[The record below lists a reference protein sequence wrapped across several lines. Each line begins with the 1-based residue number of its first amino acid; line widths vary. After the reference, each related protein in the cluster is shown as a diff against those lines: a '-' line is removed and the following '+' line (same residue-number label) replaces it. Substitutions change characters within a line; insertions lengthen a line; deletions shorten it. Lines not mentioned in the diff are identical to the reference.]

1 MLYRPTIADHYGDV
15 ETGLWWSDTPELKIG
30 PDNEMAFMDLDSIE
44 NHPLTEEQR
53 DFPNRHWAVA
63 RGKPEELGDFY
74 QGFRTRD
81 VVVSQRVA
89 DVIEE
94 LEPGMHDI
102 IPIPNMWSF
111 RGKVRIERPFCF
123 LNVHASAR
131 TVDLERSKV
140 RHSYR
145 RPNGPKF
152 VSLNSISEGTCT
164 VLPGA
169 GEGLHLWRDDPT
181 RQAFMS
187 QTLVNRLRDMSVLGC
202 GFLECVMG

>member
-1 MLYRPTIADHYGDV
+1 MLYRPTIANHRGDV
-15 ETGLWWSDTPELKIG
+15 ETGLWWSDTPELEIG
-30 PDNEMAFMDLDSIE
+30 KGSKVAYMGLDSIE

-74 QGFRTRD
+74 QGFDTRD

-94 LEPGMHDI
+94 LEPGVHDI

-111 RGKVRIERPFCF
+111 SGKVRVERPFCF

-131 TVDLERSKV
+131 TVDLERSRIV
-140 RHSYR
+140 HSYR
-145 RPNGPKF
+145 RPDGPKF
-152 VSLNSISEGTCT
+152 VYLNSISEGTCT

-169 GEGLHLWRDDPT
+169 GAGLHLWRDEPT
-181 RQAFMS
+181 LQTFMS
-187 QTLVNRLRDMSVLGC
+187 QTLVDQLRDMSVLGC